1 MTPTC
6 PLLPLEPSWAPS
18 GVGARRCRL
27 EVIIVGPNALVLQ
40 PMCRRP
46 PRGPA
51 LALSSSGDEVG
62 RSCACHAE
70 GASEVGRVTPLEAP
84 LSGPV
89 LNLVKTEGFP
99 CVVVEVVAVWGRVF
113 LG

>member
-1 MTPTC
+1 M
-6 PLLPLEPSWAPS
+6 
-18 GVGARRCRL
+18 
-27 EVIIVGPNALVLQ
+27 GPNALVLQ
-40 PMCRRP
+40 PVCRRP

-51 LALSSSGDEVG
+51 LALSSSADEVG
-62 RSCACHAE
+62 WSCACHAE

-99 CVVVEVVAVWGRVF
+99 CLVFEVVGVLGRVG